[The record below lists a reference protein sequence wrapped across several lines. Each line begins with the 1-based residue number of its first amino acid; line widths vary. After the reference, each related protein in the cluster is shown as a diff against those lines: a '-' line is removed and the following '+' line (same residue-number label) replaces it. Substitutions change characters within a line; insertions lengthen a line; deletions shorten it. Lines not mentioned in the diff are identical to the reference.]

1 MKIIVGLGNPGKEY
15 ENSRHNAGW
24 MVLDELHKELQ
35 AEPFKEEKKFKALV
49 GTATLEDEKLL
60 LVKPLTFMNLSGE
73 AVQSIAAFYKVPPEK
88 IFCVYDDLD
97 TPFGSI
103 RIRAKGGAGTH
114 NGMKS
119 MVKNLGENFSRIR
132 IGIESRG
139 TTAPKEHETTSF
151 VLGIFRKEEKK
162 TLKEVIKKSVSAIKT
177 WITEGIDAAMNNFNA
192 SP

>member
-1 MKIIVGLGNPGKEY
+1 MMKIIVGLGNPGKEY

-24 MVLDELHKELQ
+24 MVLDELHKELR

-49 GTATLEDEKLL
+49 GTANFEGEKLL

-73 AVQSIAAFYKVPPEK
+73 AVQSIATFYKVTPEK
-88 IFCVYDDLD
+88 VFCVYDDLD
-97 TPFGSI
+97 TLFGSI

-119 MVKNLGENFSRIR
+119 MVRHLGENFPRIR

-139 TTAPKEHETTSF
+139 TTAPREHETTSF
-151 VLGIFRKEEKK
+151 VLGVFQKEEHK

-177 WITEGIDAAMNNFNA
+177 WLTEGIDAAMNNFNPA
-192 SP
+192 